1 MVLSN
6 RTFSLAAFTLLF
18 VTSCTSPKDLTYFQ
32 DLPDKNVI
40 DLPPF
45 QPEERTIENGDD
57 LFINFS
63 AKDNEAA
70 TFFNKGSGAVS
81 SAVPGATPV
90 VTASPGASY
99 IVGNDG
105 YIEFPRLGLMKVT
118 GLTAGQLR
126 VKLVSSVSPYLK
138 DPMVEVRFNTFKISV
153 LGEVHSP
160 GRYILDMQRTTIFEA
175 LAAAGDLPLSAKRYD
190 IELYR
195 DYNGQRKIYRIDLTK
210 SDVLNNPDV
219 FQMRHNDVLYVK
231 PLKNTIAKENFNSL
245 TSVVSI
251 SLSIITL
258 LIAVTRL

>member
-1 MVLSN
+1 MHLFF
-6 RTFSLAAFTLLF
+6 RTLGLAAFALLF
-18 VTSCTSPKDLTYFQ
+18 ITSCSSPKDLTYFQ

-70 TFFNKGSGAVS
+70 VFFNKNGGAVS
-81 SAVPGATPV
+81 SAVPGATGA
-90 VTASPGASY
+90 VTSSPGASY

-118 GLTAGQLR
+118 SLTAGQLR
-126 VKLVSSVSPYLK
+126 AKLVSSVAPFLK
-138 DPMVEVRFNTFKISV
+138 EPMVEVRFNTFKISV

-195 DYNGQRKIYRIDLTK
+195 DYNGQRKIYKIDLTK
-210 SDVLNNPDV
+210 SAVLNNSDV

-231 PLKNTIAKENFNSL
+231 PLKNTIVRENFNSL

-251 SLSIITL
+251 SLSIVTL
-258 LIAVTRL
+258 LIALTK